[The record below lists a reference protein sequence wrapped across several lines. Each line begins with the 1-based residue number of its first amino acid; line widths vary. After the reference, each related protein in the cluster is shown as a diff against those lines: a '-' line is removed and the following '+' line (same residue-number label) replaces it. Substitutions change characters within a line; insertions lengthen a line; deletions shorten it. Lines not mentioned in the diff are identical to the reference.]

1 MNHGD
6 RSILDFYSPRLRR
19 RQFLKASLIGV
30 GGLAAATVGLTR
42 LATLIAAS
50 PGLGRWR
57 RLTPK
62 TIPSVRFGAVMA
74 FDGAR
79 GAPILFSE
87 GQAAEA
93 WAWNGSTW
101 LRERPPLSPPARAG
115 ARISYHPPTKTIV
128 LFGGTTS
135 QGFLGDTWLWNGRTW
150 NAVLGAGPRARANA
164 SMAFD
169 PGTGS
174 LILFG
179 GYGDGLLGDTW
190 KWDGRAWRALSPSTS
205 PPPLSGTSS
214 AYSAALGKLILFG
227 GSPFQMAGGGSD
239 VTWAWDGMNWS
250 RISFDSSP
258 PGRFFAAMAA
268 DPEGKLVLL
277 FGGSGESLLGDTWTL
292 ASRWSADTRSPAP
305 PPRAGASLV
314 PDPSSNSFLLF
325 GGGDGSGR
333 VLNDTWA
340 WGPI

>member
-1 MNHGD
+1 MSRGN
-6 RSILDFYSPRLRR
+6 RSIVDFYSPRLRR

-30 GGLAAATVGLTR
+30 SGLATAIVGLTR
-42 LATLIAAS
+42 LETLIAAA
-50 PGLGRWR
+50 PGVGRWR
-57 RLTPK
+57 HL
-62 TIPSVRFGAVMA
+62 IPRTAPSPRFNDVMA

-79 GAPILFSE
+79 GVPILVSGGSE
-87 GQAAEA
+87 TET
-93 WAWNGSTW
+93 WTWNGFNW
-101 LRERPPLSPPARAG
+101 VRERPALSPPIRSDASIA
-115 ARISYHPPTKTIV
+115 YHPPTKTV
-128 LFGGTTS
+128 VMFGGIDAH
-135 QGFLGDTWLWNGRTW
+135 GFLGDTWLWNGRTW
-150 NAVLGAGPRARANA
+150 RATPGAGPRARANA

-205 PPPLSGTSS
+205 PPPLVGASS

-227 GSPFQMAGGGSD
+227 GSPFTMGGGGSD

-258 PGRFFAAMAA
+258 PGRFSAAMAA
-268 DPEGKLVLL
+268 DPAGKLILL
-277 FGGSGESLLGDTWTL
+277 FGGKGDEPLGDTWTL
-292 ASRWSADTRSPAP
+292 TGKWSQDIGKPAP
-305 PPRAGASLV
+305 PARVGASLV
-314 PDPSSNSFLLF
+314 PDPSRNSFLLF
-325 GGGDGSGR
+325 GGSDGGR
-333 VLNDTWA
+333 RALNDTWE

>member
-19 RQFLKASLIGV
+19 RQFLKASHIGV

-57 RLTPK
+57 RLTPE
-62 TIPSVRFGAVMA
+62 TIPSARFGAVMA

-115 ARISYHPPTKTIV
+115 ASISYHPPTKTIV

-190 KWDGRAWRALSPSTS
+190 EWDWGAWCALLPITS
-205 PPPLSGTSS
+205 PPPLSGALSSYSS
-214 AYSAALGKLILFG
+214 ALCKLILFG
-227 GSPFQMAGGGSD
+227 GSPFHIAGGGCFGYL
-239 VTWAWDGMNWS
+239 AL
-250 RISFDSSP
+250 
-258 PGRFFAAMAA
+258 
-268 DPEGKLVLL
+268 EGI
-277 FGGSGESLLGDTWTL
+277 DW
-292 ASRWSADTRSPAP
+292 
-305 PPRAGASLV
+305 
-314 PDPSSNSFLLF
+314 
-325 GGGDGSGR
+325 
-333 VLNDTWA
+333 
-340 WGPI
+340 